1 MNSFYRS
8 LVACLACLACFV
20 SITQAQPAPS
30 AAPGLIRWT
39 CNAFYLPA
47 RSIWKRTVDI
57 EYDADGVRSLM
68 IDGVAAYSFNLQGSL
83 ILTAIDGERIQ
94 FDVTAQSWTSDL
106 RGVVSSQGKCEREA
120 VTR

>member
-8 LVACLACLACFV
+8 LVACLACFV
-20 SITQAQPAPS
+20 SIAQAQPAPS
-30 AAPGLIRWT
+30 AAPGLTRWT